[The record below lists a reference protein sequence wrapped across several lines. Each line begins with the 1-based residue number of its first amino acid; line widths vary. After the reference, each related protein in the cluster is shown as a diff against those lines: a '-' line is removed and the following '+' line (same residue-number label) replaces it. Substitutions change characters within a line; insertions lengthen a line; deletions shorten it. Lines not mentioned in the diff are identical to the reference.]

1 MTFDIL
7 NFKEDHCFSMSG
19 FDFSNRDSFGSRLGV
34 VAAAAGSAVGLGNIW
49 RFPYI
54 LGENGGGAFLI
65 IYLVIMFA
73 IGIPVMMSE
82 MVIGRRSQR
91 NAVGAF
97 RILAPGKPWYLVG
110 MMGIISA
117 FMILAFYTAVSGWTL
132 EYLYQTII
140 GGFSGKSSE
149 ELTAM
154 FDSFRSDSLRPA
166 LWFSVFMLATS
177 GIVLGGV
184 RKGIEKST
192 KIMMPLLFVLLIIMC
207 VKSLTLPGAGK
218 GMEFLFRPDF
228 SKVTGTVVLMA
239 LGQVFF
245 SLSIGM
251 GTIITYG
258 SYIQKDNSL
267 GATSVQVSLID
278 TMVAVFAGIAIFPA
292 VFAFGI
298 SPASGEAL
306 TFIVLPGI
314 FQQMTGGM
322 IFSFMFF
329 LLLALAALTST
340 ISVLEVIVAYF
351 SEQLGLSRKKA
362 IILATLSM
370 FVLGITASLSLGL
383 TSKVRLFGLNTFD
396 LFNTATANI
405 LLPLGGLLI
414 VIFLGWFLPG
424 TEVRDELSNS
434 GTLKARYYTLYRFII
449 RFVAPIAITIVF
461 LNGIGLLRI

>member
-1 MTFDIL
+1 
-7 NFKEDHCFSMSG
+7 MSS
-19 FDFSNRDSFGSRLGV
+19 FDFSKRDSFGSRLGV
-34 VAAAAGSAVGLGNIW
+34 IAAAAGSAVGLGNIW

-65 IYLVIMFA
+65 IYLVIMFS

-82 MVIGRRSQR
+82 LMIGRRAQR
-91 NAVGAF
+91 NPVGAF
-97 RILAPGKPWYLVG
+97 RILAPGRPWYLVG

-132 EYLYQTII
+132 EYIYQTLA
-140 GGFSGKSSE
+140 GGFTGRSTAG
-149 ELTAM
+149 LTEM
-154 FDSFRSDSLRPA
+154 FESFRSDSLRPA
-166 LWFSVFMLATS
+166 LWFSVFMLATA

-192 KIMMPLLFVLLIIMC
+192 KILMPLLFILLVIMC
-207 VKSLTLPGAGK
+207 IRSLTLPGAGK
-218 GMEFLFRPDF
+218 GLEFLFRPDF
-228 SKVTGTVVLMA
+228 SKITGATVLMA

-258 SYIQKDNSL
+258 SYIQKDNNL
-267 GATSVQVSLID
+267 ADTAVEVSLID
-278 TMVAVFAGIAIFPA
+278 TIVAVLAGVAIFPA

-322 IFSFMFF
+322 IFAFMFF

-351 SEQLGLSRKKA
+351 SEQLGLTRRMSVL
-362 IILATLSM
+362 LATLSM
-370 FVLGITASLSLGL
+370 FILGISASLSLGL
-383 TSKVRLFGLNTFD
+383 MKNIRLFGLNIFD
-396 LFNTATANI
+396 LFNNTTANI

-414 VIFLGWFLPG
+414 VLFLGWFFPSRD
-424 TEVRDELSNS
+424 VRDELSNG
-434 GTLKARYYTLYRFII
+434 GTLRARYYMLFRFII
-449 RFVAPIAITIVF
+449 KFVAPIAITIVF
-461 LNGIGLLRI
+461 LNGIGLLKN

>member
-1 MTFDIL
+1 
-7 NFKEDHCFSMSG
+7 MSG
-19 FDFSNRDSFGSRLGV
+19 FDFSKRDSFGSRLGV

-82 MVIGRRSQR
+82 LVIGRRSQR

-132 EYLYQTII
+132 EYLYQTVI

-154 FDSFRSDSLRPA
+154 FDSFRSESLRPA

-192 KIMMPLLFVLLIIMC
+192 KIMMPLLFILLIVMC
-207 VKSLTLPGAGK
+207 IKSLTLTGAGK
-218 GMEFLFRPDF
+218 GMEFLFKPDF
-228 SKVTGTVVLMA
+228 SKVNGTVVLMA

-258 SYIQKDNSL
+258 SYIQKDNNL
-267 GATSVQVSLID
+267 ANTSVQVSLID
-278 TMVAVFAGIAIFPA
+278 TTVAVLAGVAIFPA

-362 IILATLSM
+362 ILLATLSM

-396 LFNTATANI
+396 LFNTTTANI

-414 VIFLGWFLPG
+414 VIFLGWFFPG
-424 TEVRDELSNS
+424 KNVRDELSNEGS
-434 GTLKARYYTLYRFII
+434 LKARYYMLYRFII

-461 LNGIGLLRI
+461 LNGIGLLRM

>member
-1 MTFDIL
+1 
-7 NFKEDHCFSMSG
+7 MSG
-19 FDFSNRDSFGSRLGV
+19 FDFSRRDSFGSRLGV

-82 MVIGRRSQR
+82 LVIGRRSQR

-132 EYLYQTII
+132 EYLYQTVI

-154 FDSFRSDSLRPA
+154 FDSFRSESLRPA

-192 KIMMPLLFVLLIIMC
+192 KIMMPLLFILLIVMC
-207 VKSLTLPGAGK
+207 IKSLTLTGAGK
-218 GMEFLFRPDF
+218 GMEFLFKPDF
-228 SKVTGTVVLMA
+228 SKVNGTVVLMA

-258 SYIQKDNSL
+258 SYIQKDNNL
-267 GATSVQVSLID
+267 ANTSVQVSLID
-278 TMVAVFAGIAIFPA
+278 TTVAVLAGVAIFPA

-351 SEQLGLSRKKA
+351 SEQLGLSRRKA
-362 IILATLSM
+362 ILLATLSM

-396 LFNTATANI
+396 LFNTTTANI

-414 VIFLGWFLPG
+414 VIFLGWFFPG
-424 TEVRDELSNS
+424 KDVRDELSNG
-434 GTLKARYYTLYRFII
+434 GTIKARYYMLYRFII

-461 LNGIGLLRI
+461 LNGIGLLRM

>member
-1 MTFDIL
+1 
-7 NFKEDHCFSMSG
+7 MSG
-19 FDFSNRDSFGSRLGV
+19 FDFSKRDSFGSRLGV

-82 MVIGRRSQR
+82 LVIGRRSQR

-132 EYLYQTII
+132 EYLYQTVI

-154 FDSFRSDSLRPA
+154 FDSFRSESLRPA

-192 KIMMPLLFVLLIIMC
+192 KIMMPLLFILLIVMC
-207 VKSLTLPGAGK
+207 IKSLTLTGAGK
-218 GMEFLFRPDF
+218 GMEFLFKPDF
-228 SKVTGTVVLMA
+228 SKVNGTVVLMA

-258 SYIQKDNSL
+258 SYIQKDNNL
-267 GATSVQVSLID
+267 ANTSVQVSLID
-278 TMVAVFAGIAIFPA
+278 TTVAVLAGVAIFPA

-329 LLLALAALTST
+329 LLLTLAALTST

-362 IILATLSM
+362 ILLATLSM

-396 LFNTATANI
+396 LFNTTTANI

-414 VIFLGWFLPG
+414 VIFLGWFFPG
-424 TEVRDELSNS
+424 KNVRDELSNEGS
-434 GTLKARYYTLYRFII
+434 LKARYYMLYRFII

-461 LNGIGLLRI
+461 LNGIGLLRM

>member
-1 MTFDIL
+1 
-7 NFKEDHCFSMSG
+7 MSG
-19 FDFSNRDSFGSRLGV
+19 FDFSRRDSFGSKMGV
-34 VAAAAGSAVGLGNIW
+34 IAAAAGSAVGLGNIW

-82 MVIGRRSQR
+82 LVIGRRSQR

-97 RILAPGKPWYLVG
+97 KVLAPGKPWYLVG

-154 FDSFRSDSLRPA
+154 FDSFRSESLRPA

-192 KIMMPLLFVLLIIMC
+192 KIMMPLLFLLLIVMC
-207 VKSLTLPGAGK
+207 IKSLTLPGAGK
-218 GMEFLFRPDF
+218 GMEFLFKPDF
-228 SKVTGTVVLMA
+228 SKVNGTVVLMA

-267 GATSVQVSLID
+267 ANTSVQVSLID
-278 TMVAVFAGIAIFPA
+278 TAVAVLAGVAIFPA

-362 IILATLSM
+362 ILLATLSM
-370 FVLGITASLSLGL
+370 FVLGIIASLSLGL

-396 LFNTATANI
+396 LFNTTTANI

-414 VIFLGWFLPG
+414 VIFLGWFFPG
-424 TEVRDELSNS
+424 KDIRDELSNS
-434 GTLKARYYTLYRFII
+434 GNLKARYYLLYRFII

-461 LNGIGLLRI
+461 LNGIGLLRM